1 MFLTLDHMKLDIF
14 QVSKRL
20 VRGCYGETLL
30 FPNEEEFALISQ
42 RRRAALSVHLNIA
55 EACSRQSEKERRRY
69 YIVARGSLVELDA
82 AFDLAVEL
90 NYSNKEKLTELGQLI
105 LRCFQMLSKMI

>member
-20 VRGCYGETLL
+20 VRGCYRETLL
-30 FPNEEEFALISQ
+30 FPNEEKFALISQ
-42 RRRAALSVHLNIA
+42 IRRAALSVHLNIA
-55 EACSRQSEKERRRY
+55 ACSRQSEKERRGY

-82 AFDLAVEL
+82 A
-90 NYSNKEKLTELGQLI
+90 LI
-105 LRCFQMLSKMI
+105 WLWN